1 MLIHR
6 ARRLLAE
13 IAESL
18 GGTPAG
24 DPRRYRDSSERFAV
38 VAAADDAAPVL
49 DAFGS
54 LPAIVSVLGVPNS
67 VATVTV
73 RGVDPAR
80 GRWPAVRHR
89 TGRATGSALRTGPP

>member
-38 VAAADDAAPVL
+38 VRRFL
-49 DAFGS
+49 DR
-54 LPAIVSVLGVPNS
+54 P
-67 VATVTV
+67 TQTC
-73 RGVDPAR
+73 
-80 GRWPAVRHR
+80 
-89 TGRATGSALRTGPP
+89 

>member
-13 IAESL
+13 IAEPL

-49 DAFGS
+49 DAFEIAAGDR
-54 LPAIVSVLGVPNS
+54 LRAG
-67 VATVTV
+67 AF
-73 RGVDPAR
+73 
-80 GRWPAVRHR
+80 R
-89 TGRATGSALRTGPP
+89 TA